1 MSFTFMFGGNV
12 LANPHP
18 ERLSP
23 LVACSELLQMLMV
36 RKSSEVHLYEFSID
50 SFHCLVDALNP
61 NGELLFSDDIISLI
75 ELCDFFMIPS
85 INVLMILPKYGLDN
99 LEMNV
104 KAKILHTLHHYNYK
118 DLTSTMLFKLR
129 MDPCLLIDLPLSW
142 AKFKKRVRD
151 VNRLE
156 NWLKVRVIPMC
167 TCPQCTLY
175 RHERLLQ
182 LLPDGDPYPT
192 PYHGLFHNTIF

>member
-99 LEMNV
+99 LEN
-104 KAKILHTLHHYNYK
+104 YNYK

-156 NWLKVRVIPMC
+156 NWKKVHVIPRC

-182 LLPDGDPYPT
+182 LIPDGDPYPT
-192 PYHGLFHNTIF
+192 PSHGLLHKTIF